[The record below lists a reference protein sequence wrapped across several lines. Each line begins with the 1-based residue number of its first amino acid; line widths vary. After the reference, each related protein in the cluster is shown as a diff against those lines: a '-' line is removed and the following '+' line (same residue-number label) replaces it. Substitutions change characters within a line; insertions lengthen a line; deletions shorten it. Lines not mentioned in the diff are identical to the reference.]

1 MNGDSV
7 TSVTL
12 ACLDGGPATAA
23 AGSYEII
30 ASAAVGSGLGN
41 YSLSYR
47 VGTLR
52 VLAANSAMTL
62 VSSVNPSV
70 NGSNVT
76 FTATVTA
83 GAPAA
88 TTPGGSVQFYI
99 NGIAGGSPVPL
110 SGGVASL
117 TAAFYKLGT
126 NLVAATYVPDGN
138 YAGSDASLEQLVQAT
153 PPAPF
158 TTGIKNNGN
167 GTVTVS
173 FSGTPNAGYV
183 VQASARLVAPL
194 WQNVSTNV
202 AGADG
207 RWTFEDSTRR
217 DAQRFYRAVR
227 P

>member
-1 MNGDSV
+1 MAGI
-7 TSVTL
+7 
-12 ACLDGGPATAA
+12 TAA
-23 AGSYEII
+23 LFQ
-30 ASAAVGSGLGN
+30 VGYN
-41 YSLSYR
+41 H
-47 VGTLR
+47 
-52 VLAANSAMTL
+52 
-62 VSSVNPSV
+62 
-70 NGSNVT
+70 
-76 FTATVTA
+76 
-83 GAPAA
+83 
-88 TTPGGSVQFYI
+88 
-99 NGIAGGSPVPL
+99 
-110 SGGVASL
+110 
-117 TAAFYKLGT
+117 
-126 NLVAATYVPDGN
+126 VAATCLPDSN
-138 YAGSDASLEQLVQAT
+138 YLGSDASLEQLVHAT
-153 PPAPF
+153 PQAPF